1 MMKSKIHFVV
11 DIKCQ
16 RLVFVIEND
25 FETRI
30 DEINNA
36 EYVLAI
42 DVLIFDNVR
51 DVFVKNEKLSICI
64 KVIKNLVWRVICE
77 NYDIYVCVL

>member
-11 DIKCQ
+11 DIKRQ
-16 RLVFVIEND
+16 RLVFVIEDD

-30 DEINNA
+30 DEVDSA
-36 EYVLAI
+36 EYVHAN
-42 DVLIFDNVR
+42 DVSIFDKVR

-64 KVIKNLVWRVICE
+64 KVIKNLV
-77 NYDIYVCVL
+77 